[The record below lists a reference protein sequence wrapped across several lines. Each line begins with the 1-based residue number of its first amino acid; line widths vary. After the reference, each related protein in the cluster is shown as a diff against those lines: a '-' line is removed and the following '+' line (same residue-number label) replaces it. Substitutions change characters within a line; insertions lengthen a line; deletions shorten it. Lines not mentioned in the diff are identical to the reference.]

1 MNSNYCYIGT
11 LLFQVSK
18 SGSSKVTFPV
28 KFNTCFTIVTAG
40 ANPTIS
46 WTNEYFYFNDM
57 NFGTSSK
64 PRSIPWL
71 AIGY

>member
-1 MNSNYCYIGT
+1 MNSNYCYIGK
-11 LLFQVSK
+11 LLLQWGK
-18 SGSSKVTFPV
+18 SGSSKVTFSV

-57 NFGTSSK
+57 NFGASSK